1 MAAANAAVAAGKY
14 VACLTEDKRNSLL
27 RQLHR
32 DNKWLLEQLRDS
44 NAALE
49 ELHQKVEAEQEAS
62 VSQLKLKARSWVQ
75 T

>member
-1 MAAANAAVAAGKY
+1 MAAASAAIAAGKY
-14 VACLTEDKRNSLL
+14 AACLTEGKQNSLL

-49 ELHQKVEAEQEAS
+49 SLHQKVAAEQE
-62 VSQLKLKARSWVQ
+62 VSDPHDGVTA
-75 T
+75 